1 MRFAKR
7 LLMGVGAAVL
17 AGLLG
22 VAIAPKAA
30 HAVVAALVQ
39 VVNTPTSAIP
49 TVLAPAASNI
59 YISSCSGLYN
69 GSTGNVCDFSAVPPG
84 QTLVVTALTIWS
96 ESTPGADPQLAQ
108 LALQVY
114 PLGPFWF
121 AVPMGRQASS
131 GTYDYY
137 TGTLA
142 GPIVIPSGTWPF
154 SPGPECQVFLN
165 GNSTAEYSSFQ
176 CTISGYFVP
185 SS

>member
-59 YISSCSGLYN
+59 YISSCSGLYL
-69 GSTGNVCDFSAVPPG
+69 S
-84 QTLVVTALTIWS
+84 LIH
-96 ESTPGADPQLAQ
+96 
-108 LALQVY
+108 
-114 PLGPFWF
+114 
-121 AVPMGRQASS
+121 
-131 GTYDYY
+131 
-137 TGTLA
+137 
-142 GPIVIPSGTWPF
+142 I
-154 SPGPECQVFLN
+154 
-165 GNSTAEYSSFQ
+165 
-176 CTISGYFVP
+176 
-185 SS
+185 